1 MGGSRWYIVPTY
13 MYLIGP
19 PPGGT
24 CNEVCRGS
32 VIGWKF
38 ACTSGRPVSFI
49 STEGIIAQALVRS
62 MLHPDLSGECH
73 VALLPIQLAVGTNSI
88 RRRSTI
94 CQRPARGISSIS
106 WPRDGRQPWSSFCS
120 PSGFLHK
127 YKTSGN
133 GNLQPDW
140 DCQRGCDGGEK
151 MLGRPPHCE
160 PV

>member
-1 MGGSRWYIVPTY
+1 MRQRSGGRKLMVYSTY
-13 MYLIGP
+13 MSLIEP
-19 PPGGT
+19 PPGGR

-49 STEGIIAQALVRS
+49 STEGIIPSRGPCPEHAPPRLQW
-62 MLHPDLSGECH
+62 ECH
-73 VALLPIQLAVGTNSI
+73 VALLPTQLAVGTYSI
-88 RRRSTI
+88 RRRPTI
-94 CQRPARGISSIS
+94 CPRPARGTNSIS

-120 PSGFLHK
+120 PSGFQHK

-140 DCQRGCDGGEK
+140 DC
-151 MLGRPPHCE
+151 
-160 PV
+160 